1 VENPEKARPVHKNRA
16 VNLSLNMKNSSQRKI
31 SFLVAFSSLVLLT
44 TSSAQVHGKSCWARD
59 SAHPIFQA
67 QMLKNKMAYF
77 PVGRGFY
84 PPAGDFRLSAAARDP
99 DAERDRQQSGEAYFL
114 HILARSVPWERDQQE
129 SGAIRLSVSRPVV
142 PGNIYYC
149 QSGFF
154 CKKEW
159 QLEKATHIPFR
170 FRLGSLDYCNVME
183 GKQRPVL
190 F

>member
-1 VENPEKARPVHKNRA
+1 
-16 VNLSLNMKNSSQRKI
+16 
-31 SFLVAFSSLVLLT
+31 
-44 TSSAQVHGKSCWARD
+44 
-59 SAHPIFQA
+59 
-67 QMLKNKMAYF
+67 MAYF
-77 PVGRGFY
+77 PVARGFY
-84 PPAGDFRLSAAARDP
+84 PPAGDFRLSATARNPDAARDQ
-99 DAERDRQQSGEAYFL
+99 QQSGEASV
-114 HILARSVPWERDQQE
+114 LARSVPWEQDQQK
-129 SGAIRLSVSRPVV
+129 SGETRLSISWPIV

-170 FRLGSLDYCNVME
+170 FRLGSLDYCNAME

>member
-44 TSSAQVHGKSCWARD
+44 TSSAQVHGKSGWARD
-59 SAHPIFQA
+59 SGHPFFQA
-67 QMLKNKMAYF
+67 EMLKNKMAYF
-77 PVGRGFY
+77 PVARGFY
-84 PPAGDFRLSAAARDP
+84 PPAGDFRLSATARDP
-99 DAERDRQQSGEAYFL
+99 DAARDQQQSGETYFL
-114 HILARSVPWERDQQE
+114 HILARSVPWEQK
-129 SGAIRLSVSRPVV
+129 SGETRLSISWPIV

-170 FRLGSLDYCNVME
+170 FRLGSLDYCNAME

>member
-1 VENPEKARPVHKNRA
+1 
-16 VNLSLNMKNSSQRKI
+16 MKNSSQRKI

-44 TSSAQVHGKSCWARD
+44 TSSAQVHGKSGWTRD
-59 SAHPIFQA
+59 SGHPFFQA
-67 QMLKNKMAYF
+67 EMLKNKMAYF

-84 PPAGDFRLSAAARDP
+84 PPAGDFRLSATARDP
-99 DAERDRQQSGEAYFL
+99 DAEWDRQQSGEAYFL
-114 HILARSVPWERDQQE
+114 HILVRSVSWEQK
-129 SGAIRLSVSRPVV
+129 SGETRLSISWPIV

-170 FRLGSLDYCNVME
+170 FRLGSLDYCNAME
-183 GKQRPVL
+183 GKQRPVP